1 MVEKDKERFQSQ
13 NDEFSKYGYFTMEN
27 GNRSTEIEKNKSKR
41 RIFVDTVDSND
52 TWKYSESNEIQGSS
66 SESFQNDAFEVP
78 TPSF

>member
-27 GNRSTEIEKNKSKR
+27 GNRSTEIDKNKSKR

-52 TWKYSESNEIQGSS
+52 TSKYSESNEIQGSS
-66 SESFQNDAFEVP
+66 SESF
-78 TPSF
+78 

>member
-66 SESFQNDAFEVP
+66 SESF
-78 TPSF
+78 

>member
-27 GNRSTEIEKNKSKR
+27 GNRSTEIDKNKSKR

-52 TWKYSESNEIQGSS
+52 TWKYKESNEIHGSS
-66 SESFQNDAFEVP
+66 SES
-78 TPSF
+78 S

>member
-52 TWKYSESNEIQGSS
+52 TSKYSESNEIQGSS
-66 SESFQNDAFEVP
+66 SESF
-78 TPSF
+78 

>member
-27 GNRSTEIEKNKSKR
+27 GNRSTEIDKNKSKR

-66 SESFQNDAFEVP
+66 SESF
-78 TPSF
+78 

>member
-27 GNRSTEIEKNKSKR
+27 GERSTEIDKNKSKR

-52 TWKYSESNEIQGSS
+52 TSKYSESNEIQGSS
-66 SESFQNDAFEVP
+66 SESF
-78 TPSF
+78 